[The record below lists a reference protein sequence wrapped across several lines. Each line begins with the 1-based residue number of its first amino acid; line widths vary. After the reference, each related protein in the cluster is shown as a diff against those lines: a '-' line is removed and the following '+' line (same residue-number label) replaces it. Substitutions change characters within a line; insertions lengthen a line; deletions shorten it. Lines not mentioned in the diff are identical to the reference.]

1 MKKFFMIVLAVVIGL
16 AFVTTTFAQ
25 DKAPAPDKKAEK
37 AAVAADKDKA
47 AGDKAPADAKDK
59 KPPKKAKK
67 KAPKKDEKKEE
78 KKDEAKKDE
87 AKPAPAK

>member
-25 DKAPAPDKKAEK
+25 DKAPAPEKKAEK

-67 KAPKKDEKKEE
+67 KAPKKEE

-87 AKPAPAK
+87 AKPAPAPAK

>member
-25 DKAPAPDKKAEK
+25 APAPEKKAEK
-37 AAVAADKDKA
+37 AAVAADTDKA
-47 AGDKAPADAKDK
+47 AGDKAPADAKEK

-67 KAPKKDEKKEE
+67 KAPKKQKEEKKEE
-78 KKDEAKKDE
+78 A
-87 AKPAPAK
+87 APAPAK